1 MSEKFEFKTET
12 KRLLDMMINS
22 IYTHK
27 EIFLRELVSNASD
40 AIDKRHFLSLT
51 NDKVKNL
58 DYEILVEANKENR
71 TLTITDN
78 GIGFTHEELVNNLGT
93 IAKSGT
99 KEFIDE
105 MEKNKESKGEED
117 LIGQF
122 GVGFYSGFMVADLIE
137 VITKSPLSDKGYK
150 FVSEGLESYTIEE
163 DANAKEGTKI
173 ILHLRKDT
181 DDVKYDTYL
190 DEYTIKD
197 LIRKYSD
204 YIRYPIKTWTTKF
217 KPTGEKDDKGVEKK
231 EEVLELET
239 INSMTPIW
247 KKAKSEVGDEDLNS
261 FYKQKF
267 MDWQD
272 PLLTIQSNVEGNVTY
287 KSLLFIPKKAPYDLY
302 NSNYEKGLQLYTK
315 GVFIIDKCKE
325 LIPDYL
331 KFVKGIVDTEDL
343 PLNISREMLQ
353 EDRSLSL
360 IAKSVE
366 SKILSELKK
375 LLDKDRAKYEE
386 FFKSYGVNVKYGV
399 YENFGEKKDKLKDLI
414 LFDTIL
420 SDKKVTLKEYKDN
433 MKEGQKAI
441 YFASGENKDAVNRL
455 PQMELVKNKGFDV
468 LVLTDHIDE
477 FMLQVLREYDGV
489 EFKSINQGD
498 LELLSDDE
506 KKTLDKEKEDNKD
519 LLEDLKKDLP
529 DVKDVVI
536 SSRLTD
542 SACCLS
548 SGEGISF
555 EMEKVLNAQQDT
567 DGKVRADR
575 ILEINPNHELF
586 KLIKDSYKTNK
597 DSVKNYAKLLYDQAL
612 ISQGMPLSNPKEFSD
627 LLVELMTN
635 SLKK

>member
-27 EIFLRELVSNASD
+27 EIFLRELISNASD
-40 AIDKRHFLSLT
+40 AIDKRHFISLT
-51 NDKVKNL
+51 NEKVKDD
-58 DYEILVEANKENR
+58 DYEIVIEANKANR

-99 KEFIDE
+99 KEFIENVKD
-105 MEKNKESKGEED
+105 SKGDEE

-163 DANAKEGTKI
+163 DIDAKDGTQI
-173 ILHLRKDT
+173 ILHLRENSDE
-181 DDVKYDTYL
+181 VKYDDYL

-197 LIRKYSD
+197 LVRKYSD
-204 YIRYPIKTWTTKF
+204 YIRYPIKTWVTKF
-217 KPTGEKDDKGVEKK
+217 KPTGEKDDKGNDK
-231 EEVLELET
+231 EEEVKELET
-239 INSMTPIW
+239 INSMKPIW
-247 KKAKSEVGDEDLNS
+247 KKNKDEVSEEDLNN

-287 KSLLFIPKKAPYDLY
+287 KSLLFIPKTSPYDLY
-302 NSNYEKGLQLYTK
+302 SSNYEKGLQLYTK
-315 GVFIIDKCKE
+315 GVFVIDKCKE
-325 LIPDYL
+325 LLPDYL
-331 KFVKGIVDTEDL
+331 KFVKGLVDTEDL

-353 EDRSLSL
+353 EDRALTL

-375 LLDKDRAKYEE
+375 LLEKDRTKYEE
-386 FFKSYGVNVKYGV
+386 FFKSYGVNIKYGT
-399 YENFGEKKDKLKDLI
+399 YEDFGAKKDKLKDLL

-420 SDKKVTLKEYKDN
+420 SDKKVTLKEYKDQ
-433 MKEGQKAI
+433 MKEGQKTI
-441 YFASGENKDAVNRL
+441 YYASGQSKEAVNRL
-455 PQMELVKNKGFDV
+455 PQMEIVKNKGFDV
-468 LVLTDHIDE
+468 LVLTDHVDE
-477 FMLQVLREYDGV
+477 FMINVLKDYDGV
-489 EFKSINQGD
+489 SFKSINQGD
-498 LELLSDDE
+498 LDLLNEEE
-506 KKTLDKEKEDNKD
+506 KKNLEETKENNKD
-519 LLEDLKKDLP
+519 LLADIKNDLP
-529 DVKDVVI
+529 EVKDVII

-548 SGEGISF
+548 SGDGISF

-586 KLIKDSYKTNK
+586 KLISESYKENK
-597 DSVKNYAKLLYDQAL
+597 DSIKNYAKLLYDQAL
-612 ISQGMPLSNPKEFSD
+612 ISEGMPLTNPKEFSD
-627 LLVELMTN
+627 LLVELMTK

>member
-27 EIFLRELVSNASD
+27 EIFLRELISNASD

-51 NDKVKNL
+51 NENVK
-58 DYEILVEANKENR
+58 DAEYEILVESDKANR

-78 GIGFTHEELVNNLGT
+78 GIGFTHDDLVNNLGT

-99 KEFIDE
+99 KEF
-105 MEKNKESKGEED
+105 MEAAKDSKDGENQ

-122 GVGFYSGFMVADLIE
+122 GVGFYSGFMVANLIE
-137 VITKSPLSDKGYK
+137 VITKSPLDNKGYK
-150 FVSEGLESYTIEE
+150 FTSEGLDSYTIEE
-163 DANAKEGTKI
+163 DNSISEGTKI
-173 ILHLRKDT
+173 VLHLRENT
-181 DDVKYDTYL
+181 EDVKYDDYL
-190 DEYTIKD
+190 DEYTLKD

-204 YIRYPIKTWTTKF
+204 YIRYPIKTWVTKF
-217 KPTGEKDDKGVEKK
+217 KPTGEKDDKGNEKS
-231 EEVLELET
+231 EEVKELET
-239 INSMTPIW
+239 INSQTPIW
-247 KKAKSEVGDEDLNS
+247 QKPKGEVTDEQLNT

-272 PLLTIQSNVEGNVTY
+272 PLLTIQSNVEGNVCY
-287 KSLLFIPKKAPYDLY
+287 KSLLYIPKKAPYDLY
-302 NSNYEKGLQLYTK
+302 SSNYEKGLQLYTK

-325 LIPDYL
+325 LLPDYL

-375 LLDKDRAKYEE
+375 LEEKDRAKYEE
-386 FFKSYGVNVKYGV
+386 FFEAYGVNIKYGT
-399 YENFGEKKDKLKDLI
+399 YEDFGAKKDKLKDLL

-441 YFASGENKDAVNRL
+441 YFASGVDKEQVNKL
-455 PQMELVKNKGFDV
+455 PQMEIVKNKGFDV
-468 LVLTDHIDE
+468 LVLTDHVDE
-477 FMLQVLREYDGV
+477 FMIQMLKDYDSV

-498 LELLSDDE
+498 LDLLSDDE
-506 KKTLDKEKEDNKD
+506 KKNLESEKEANKD
-519 LLEDLKKDLP
+519 LLADIKKELP
-529 DVKDVVI
+529 EVKDVVI

-548 SGEGISF
+548 SGDGISF

-567 DGKVRADR
+567 EGKVRADR

-586 KLIKDSYKTNK
+586 KLIKESYKDNK
-597 DSVKNYAKLLYDQAL
+597 ESIKSYTKLLYDEAL
-612 ISQGMPLSNPKEFSD
+612 ISQGMPVSDPKEFSD
-627 LLVELMTN
+627 LLVDLMTK

>member
-27 EIFLRELVSNASD
+27 EIFLRELISNASD

-51 NDKVKNL
+51 NENVK
-58 DYEILVEANKENR
+58 DAEYEILVESDKANR

-78 GIGFTHEELVNNLGT
+78 GIGFTHDDLVNNLGT

-99 KEFIDE
+99 KEF
-105 MEKNKESKGEED
+105 MEAAKDSKDGENQ

-122 GVGFYSGFMVADLIE
+122 GVGFYSGFMVANLIE
-137 VITKSPLSDKGYK
+137 VITKSPLDNKGYK
-150 FVSEGLESYTIEE
+150 FTSEGLDSYTIEE
-163 DANAKEGTKI
+163 DNSISEGTKI
-173 ILHLRKDT
+173 VLHLRENT
-181 DDVKYDTYL
+181 EDVKYDDYL
-190 DEYTIKD
+190 DEYTLKD

-204 YIRYPIKTWTTKF
+204 YIRYPIKTWVTKF
-217 KPTGEKDDKGVEKK
+217 KPTGEKDDKGNEKS
-231 EEVLELET
+231 EEVKELET
-239 INSMTPIW
+239 INSQTPIW
-247 KKAKSEVGDEDLNS
+247 QKPKGEVTDEQLNT

-272 PLLTIQSNVEGNVTY
+272 PLLTIQSNVEGNVCY
-287 KSLLFIPKKAPYDLY
+287 KSLLYIPKKAPYDLY
-302 NSNYEKGLQLYTK
+302 SSNYEKGLQLYTK

-325 LIPDYL
+325 LLPDYL

-375 LLDKDRAKYEE
+375 LEEKDRTKYEE
-386 FFKSYGVNVKYGV
+386 FFEAYGVNIKYGT
-399 YENFGEKKDKLKDLI
+399 YEDFGAKKDKLKDLL

-441 YFASGENKDAVNRL
+441 YFASGVDKEQVNKL
-455 PQMELVKNKGFDV
+455 PQMEIVKNKGFDV
-468 LVLTDHIDE
+468 LVLTDHVDE
-477 FMLQVLREYDGV
+477 FMIQMLKDYDSV

-498 LELLSDDE
+498 LDLLSDDE
-506 KKTLDKEKEDNKD
+506 KKNLESEKEANKD
-519 LLEDLKKDLP
+519 LLEDIKKELP
-529 DVKDVVI
+529 EVKDVVI

-548 SGEGISF
+548 SGDGISF

-567 DGKVRADR
+567 EGKVRADR

-586 KLIKDSYKTNK
+586 KLIKESYKDNK
-597 DSVKNYAKLLYDQAL
+597 ESIKSYTKLLYDEAL
-612 ISQGMPLSNPKEFSD
+612 ISQGMPVSDPKEFSD
-627 LLVELMTN
+627 LLVDLMTK

>member
-27 EIFLRELVSNASD
+27 EIFLRELISNASD

-51 NDKVKNL
+51 NENVK
-58 DYEILVEANKENR
+58 DAEYEILVESDKANR

-78 GIGFTHEELVNNLGT
+78 GIGFTHDDLVNNLGT

-99 KEFIDE
+99 KEF
-105 MEKNKESKGEED
+105 MEAAKDSKDGENQ

-122 GVGFYSGFMVADLIE
+122 GVGFYSGFMVANLIE
-137 VITKSPLSDKGYK
+137 VITKSPLDNKGYK
-150 FVSEGLESYTIEE
+150 FTSEGLDSYTIEE
-163 DANAKEGTKI
+163 DNSISEGTKI
-173 ILHLRKDT
+173 VLHLRENT
-181 DDVKYDTYL
+181 EDVKYDDYL
-190 DEYTIKD
+190 DEYTLKD

-204 YIRYPIKTWTTKF
+204 YIRYPIKTWVTKF
-217 KPTGEKDDKGVEKK
+217 KPTGEKDDKGNEKS
-231 EEVLELET
+231 EEVKELET
-239 INSMTPIW
+239 INSQTPIW
-247 KKAKSEVGDEDLNS
+247 QKPKGEVTDEQLNT

-272 PLLTIQSNVEGNVTY
+272 PLLTIQSNVEGNVCY
-287 KSLLFIPKKAPYDLY
+287 KSLLYIPKKAPYDLY
-302 NSNYEKGLQLYTK
+302 SSNYEKGLQLYTK

-325 LIPDYL
+325 LLPDYL

-375 LLDKDRAKYEE
+375 LEEKDRTKYEE
-386 FFKSYGVNVKYGV
+386 FFEAYGVNIKYGT
-399 YENFGEKKDKLKDLI
+399 YEDFGAKKDKLKDLL

-441 YFASGENKDAVNRL
+441 YFASGVDKEQVNKL
-455 PQMELVKNKGFDV
+455 PQMEIVKNKGFDV
-468 LVLTDHIDE
+468 LVLTDHVDE
-477 FMLQVLREYDGV
+477 FMIQMLKDYDSV

-498 LELLSDDE
+498 LDLLSDDE
-506 KKTLDKEKEDNKD
+506 KKNLESEKEANKD
-519 LLEDLKKDLP
+519 LLEDIKKELP
-529 DVKDVVI
+529 EVKDVVI

-548 SGEGISF
+548 SGDGISF

-567 DGKVRADR
+567 EGKVRADR

-586 KLIKDSYKTNK
+586 KLIKESYKENK
-597 DSVKNYAKLLYDQAL
+597 ESIKSYTKLLYDEAL
-612 ISQGMPLSNPKEFSD
+612 ISQGMPVSDPKEFSD
-627 LLVELMTN
+627 LLVDLMTK

>member
-27 EIFLRELVSNASD
+27 EIFLRELISNASD

-51 NDKVKNL
+51 NENVK
-58 DYEILVEANKENR
+58 DAEYEILVESDKANR

-78 GIGFTHEELVNNLGT
+78 GIGFTHDDLVNNLGT

-99 KEFIDE
+99 KEF
-105 MEKNKESKGEED
+105 MEAAKDSKDGENQ

-122 GVGFYSGFMVADLIE
+122 GVGFYSGFMVANLIE
-137 VITKSPLSDKGYK
+137 VITKSPLDNKGYK
-150 FVSEGLESYTIEE
+150 FTSEGLDSYTIEE
-163 DANAKEGTKI
+163 DNSISEGTKI
-173 ILHLRKDT
+173 VLHLRENT
-181 DDVKYDTYL
+181 EDVKYDDYL
-190 DEYTIKD
+190 DEYTLKD

-204 YIRYPIKTWTTKF
+204 YIRYPIKTWVTKF
-217 KPTGEKDDKGVEKK
+217 KPTGEKDDKGNEKS
-231 EEVLELET
+231 EEVKELET
-239 INSMTPIW
+239 INSQTPIW
-247 KKAKSEVGDEDLNS
+247 QKPKGEVTDEQLNT

-272 PLLTIQSNVEGNVTY
+272 PLLTIQSNVEGNVCY
-287 KSLLFIPKKAPYDLY
+287 KSLLYIPKKAPYDLY
-302 NSNYEKGLQLYTK
+302 SSNYEKGLQLYTK

-325 LIPDYL
+325 LLPDYL

-375 LLDKDRAKYEE
+375 LEEKDRAKYEE
-386 FFKSYGVNVKYGV
+386 FFEAYGVNIKYGT
-399 YENFGEKKDKLKDLI
+399 YEDFGAKKDKLKDLL

-441 YFASGENKDAVNRL
+441 YFASGVDKEQVNKL
-455 PQMELVKNKGFDV
+455 PQMEIVKNKGFDV
-468 LVLTDHIDE
+468 LVLTDHVDE
-477 FMLQVLREYDGV
+477 FMIQMLKDYDSV

-498 LELLSDDE
+498 LDLLSDDE
-506 KKTLDKEKEDNKD
+506 KKNLESEKEANKD
-519 LLEDLKKDLP
+519 LLADIKKELP
-529 DVKDVVI
+529 EVKDVVI

-548 SGEGISF
+548 SGDGISF

-567 DGKVRADR
+567 EGKVRADR

-586 KLIKDSYKTNK
+586 KLIKESYKENK
-597 DSVKNYAKLLYDQAL
+597 ESIKSYTKLLYDEAL
-612 ISQGMPLSNPKEFSD
+612 ISQGMPVSDPKEFSD
-627 LLVELMTN
+627 LLVDLMTK